1 MFLTV
6 TNTDLPAWRTSRCDP
21 TVQHLRQ
28 MTRRLSLS
36 HPTSTGSTTR
46 RCKLKPTHLDT
57 STRND
62 EKTVKALAM
71 HTSQGKH
78 SPSSRPRLASTPL
91 DTSNISIVLQKGG
104 DTYLAPRHLARP
116 TSLQGGNTHSPHSP
130 TLTCLPACSTSR
142 CDPDSPPPPNDAF
155 SISKTRRGKGKPTDL
170 DGSTRNNEHAVK
182 ALGMTTSLWEHS
194 PESPPRLASTPPATS
209 INTVFKWED
218 ILTTYNGRNNG
229 ELLKDT
235 VSTFPTVTNSDL
247 PAYSTPQCDPHSPA
261 PPPHDVLSAV
271 SLYINR
277 DSTTRRGK
285 ENPTYGD
292 TNTRHNEHTICNK
305 SISSAHKPVATLTS
319 KQDSSRRGPAPK
331 PASSMFN
338 SQPTRSRRIAL
349 TLRRGGGDEAEN
361 PKRG

>member
-116 TSLQGGNTHSPHSP
+116 TSLQGGNSELLKYT
-130 TLTCLPACSTSR
+130 
-142 CDPDSPPPPNDAF
+142 
-155 SISKTRRGKGKPTDL
+155 TRRGKGKPTDL

-209 INTVFKWED
+209 INTVF
-218 ILTTYNGRNNG
+218 N
-229 ELLKDT
+229 
-235 VSTFPTVTNSDL
+235 
-247 PAYSTPQCDPHSPA
+247 TPQCDPHSPA

>member
-1 MFLTV
+1 
-6 TNTDLPAWRTSRCDP
+6 
-21 TVQHLRQ
+21 

-116 TSLQGGNTHSPHSP
+116 TSLQGGNGELLKYT
-130 TLTCLPACSTSR
+130 
-142 CDPDSPPPPNDAF
+142 
-155 SISKTRRGKGKPTDL
+155 TRRGKGKPTDL

-209 INTVFKWED
+209 INTVF
-218 ILTTYNGRNNG
+218 N
-229 ELLKDT
+229 
-235 VSTFPTVTNSDL
+235 
-247 PAYSTPQCDPHSPA
+247 TPQCDPHSPA

-319 KQDSSRRGPAPK
+319 EQA
-331 PASSMFN
+331 
-338 SQPTRSRRIAL
+338 PTRVYTTSHVDHQHGPSKGGNTYLAPRHLARPTSLQGGNGELLEYMVSTILTVANIDLPACSTTRPDAPQHQNLRVECSTVNRRAQGESRL
-349 TLRRGGGDEAEN
+349 
-361 PKRG
+361 P